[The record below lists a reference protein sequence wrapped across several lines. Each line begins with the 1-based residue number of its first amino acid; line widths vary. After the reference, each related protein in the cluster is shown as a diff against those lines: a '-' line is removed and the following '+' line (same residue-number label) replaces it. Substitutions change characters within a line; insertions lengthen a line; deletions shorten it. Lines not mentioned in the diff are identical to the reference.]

1 MIFGTAGHIDHG
13 KTALVRALTGVDTD
27 RLPEERRRGISIDLG
42 FAPLALDGV
51 VASVVDVPGHE
62 RFVDT
67 MIAGASGIDAALL
80 VVAATEGV
88 MPQTREHCEVLRAL
102 AVPVV
107 AVVVTKIDRMPLESV
122 AARMDAIRAALVEC
136 DLRDGVPLLPFAAP
150 GGDGIDAVRAAL
162 ADAARAI
169 PPRDPNDLFRFIA
182 DRAFTVRGTGTVVT
196 GMVRSGSVA
205 VGERVR
211 VLPED
216 RAWRV
221 RAIQAHGATAERAVA
236 GARFALALA
245 DAGPADVVRGATLV
259 TDDAW
264 TPSTRIVVK
273 LDALPAHL
281 DRRLAVH
288 LGAMRASAH
297 WNASSADPRVLR
309 LTVDRTLVARRGDR
323 MAIRVGRGER
333 AIVGA
338 AVVDPLP
345 DRGTPVAAD
354 ASVDQ
359 LSGLAR
365 AAATRGVARATLAI
379 RLGVP
384 PRDVQSVMAAAAVVE
399 IGDRLFDP
407 EVVSDVASRV
417 AVLVNG
423 YAAEHPFLPPIG
435 ADALRSRVHVPAPL
449 FEAALRRA
457 EAGGRVA
464 FNDGRVRSTTDRLPP
479 PAEAVL
485 ARVLRWV
492 EMTGLEGVTAAEG
505 IDAFGAGVEDVL
517 RHAERRGNLIRIG
530 GVRYCDASVLAE
542 AVGRL
547 RAAMISGKE
556 FTPTELRG
564 VFGVSRKYLIPLLE
578 YCDAARV
585 TIRRSGGRVLADVS
599 SR

>member
-42 FAPLALDGV
+42 FAPLVLDGV

-107 AVVVTKIDRMPLESV
+107 AVVVTKIDRIPRDSL

-136 DLRDGVPLLPFAAP
+136 DVRDEVPLLPFAAP
-150 GGDGIDAVRAAL
+150 GADGIDAVRSAL

-196 GMVRSGSVA
+196 GMVWSGSIA

-221 RAIQAHGATAERAVA
+221 RAIQAHGSTAERAVA

-245 DAGPADVVRGATLV
+245 DAAPADVVRGATLV

-273 LDALPAHL
+273 LDAVPAHL
-281 DRRLAVH
+281 DRRLAIH
-288 LGAMRASAH
+288 LGAMRGSAH
-297 WNASSADPRVLR
+297 WNASSADSRVLR
-309 LTVDRTLVARRGDR
+309 LTVDRPLVARRGDR
-323 MAIRVGRGER
+323 MAIRVGQGER
-333 AIVGA
+333 AIAGA
-338 AVVDPLP
+338 VVVDPLP
-345 DRGTPVAAD
+345 ERGVPVAGDTA
-354 ASVDQ
+354 VGQ
-359 LSGLAR
+359 LAALAR
-365 AAATRGVARATLAI
+365 AAGTRGVARATLAI
-379 RLGVP
+379 RLAVT
-384 PRDVQSVMAAAAVVE
+384 PRDVPPTAAAAGVIQ

-407 EVVSDVASRV
+407 EVVSEVAMRV
-417 AVLVNG
+417 AVLVERH
-423 YAAEHPFLPPIG
+423 AVEHPFLPSLG
-435 ADALRSRVHVPAPL
+435 ADELRSLVRVPAPL

-457 EAGGRVA
+457 EANGRVA
-464 FNDGRVRSTTDRLPP
+464 CDDGRVRATADRLPP
-479 PAEAVL
+479 AAEAVL

-492 EMTGLEGVTAAEG
+492 ETTGLEGVTAAEG
-505 IDAFGAGVEDVL
+505 IDAFGAGVEDIL

-530 GVRYCDASVLAE
+530 GVRYCDATVLAD

>member
-1 MIFGTAGHIDHG
+1 VIFGTAGHIDHG

-42 FAPLALDGV
+42 FAPLALDGL
-51 VASVVDVPGHE
+51 VASVVDVPGHD

-67 MIAGASGIDAALL
+67 MIAGASGIDAAVL

-107 AVVVTKIDRMPLESV
+107 TVVVTKIDRIPRDSI

-136 DLRDGVPLLPFAAP
+136 DVRDAVPLLPFAAP
-150 GGDGIDAVRAAL
+150 GADGIDAVRAAL

-169 PPRDPNDLFRFIA
+169 RPRDPNDLFRFVV

-196 GMVRSGSVA
+196 GTVWSGSVA

-211 VLPED
+211 VLPDD
-216 RAWRV
+216 RAFRV

-245 DAGPADVVRGATLV
+245 DAAPADVVRGATLV

-264 TPSTRIVVK
+264 IPSTRIVVK
-273 LDALPAHL
+273 LDAAPAHL
-281 DRRLAVH
+281 DRRLSVH

-297 WNASSADPRVLR
+297 WNASSADRRVLR
-309 LTVDRTLVARRGDR
+309 LAVERALVARSGDR
-323 MAIRVGRGER
+323 MAIRVRQGDRV
-333 AIVGA
+333 IIGA

-345 DRGTPVAAD
+345 ERGTPVAAD
-354 ASVDQ
+354 GAAEQ
-359 LSGLAR
+359 LAALAR
-365 AAATRGVARATLAI
+365 AAGTRGVAGATLAV
-379 RLGVP
+379 RLGIPPGDVP
-384 PRDVQSVMAAAAVVE
+384 PVTAAAGV
-399 IGDRLFDP
+399 IRISDRLFDP
-407 EVVSDVASRV
+407 GVVSEVATRGIALV
-417 AVLVNG
+417 ERQAVD
-423 YAAEHPFLPPIG
+423 HPFLPPLG
-435 ADALRSRVHVPAPL
+435 ADELRSLLHVPAPL
-449 FEAALRRA
+449 FDAALRRA
-457 EAGGRVA
+457 EAVGRVA
-464 FNDGRVRSTTDRLPP
+464 CDDGRVRPTPDSLSPK
-479 PAEAVL
+479 AEAML

-492 EMTGLEGVTAAEG
+492 ETTGLEGVTASEG
-505 IDAFGAGVEDVL
+505 IDAFGVGVEDIL
-517 RHAERRGNLIRIG
+517 RHAERGGNLIRIG
-530 GVRYCDASVLAE
+530 GVRYCDASVLA
-542 AVGRL
+542 AAIVRL
-547 RAAMISGKE
+547 RAAMISGRE

-578 YCDAARV
+578 YCDATRV

>member
-107 AVVVTKIDRMPLESV
+107 AVVVTKIDRIPRDSV

-136 DLRDGVPLLPFAAP
+136 DVRDEVPLLPFAAP
-150 GGDGIDAVRAAL
+150 DGDGIDAVRAAL

-196 GMVRSGSVA
+196 GMVRNGSVA

-259 TDDAW
+259 TNDAW

-288 LGAMRASAH
+288 LGAVRASAH

-309 LTVDRTLVARRGDR
+309 LTIDRTLVARRGDR
-323 MAIRVGRGER
+323 IAIRVGQGER

-338 AVVDPLP
+338 VVVDPLP
-345 DRGTPVAAD
+345 DRGTPVAAN
-354 ASVDQ
+354 ATVDQ

-365 AAATRGVARATLAI
+365 AAATRGVARSTLAI

-384 PRDVQSVMAAAAVVE
+384 PRDVQSVTAAAAVVE

-417 AVLVNG
+417 AALVDRD
-423 YAAEHPFLPPIG
+423 AAEHPFLPPLG
-435 ADALRSRVHVPAPL
+435 ADALRSLLHVPAPL

-457 EAGGRVA
+457 EADGRVA
-464 FNDGRVRSTTDRLPP
+464 FKDGRVRPTTDRLPP
-479 PAEAVL
+479 PAEAVM

-492 EMTGLEGVTAAEG
+492 QMTGLEGVTVAEG
-505 IDAFGAGVEDVL
+505 IDAFGAGVEEVL